1 MNKLSVDDSNSK
13 LLFETYPLLEKIGND
28 AHFDEKLWILIKGI
42 KAGTGEPIL
51 ISSIGHNPC
60 HAMLKRGITDEEIE
74 FDLKQ
79 LLDVQ
84 LIEFPDGSIR
94 KSMRRYVVTGET
106 ALELNKLLF
115 NFDLM
120 KFLGN
125 RDECQNILQNMGFD
139 AGRSIADDL
148 FQKGKNAWFWLN
160 DRDGV
165 ATAKLLKTILLN
177 ELPKVVQKLSEH
189 AND

>member
-1 MNKLSVDDSNSK
+1 MEKLSIDNSNMIP
-13 LLFETYPLLEKIGND
+13 LFDQFPILKKIGND
-28 AHFDEKLWILIKGI
+28 DRFDEKLWILIKGI

-79 LLDVQ
+79 LLDAQ
-84 LIEFPDGSIR
+84 LIEFPDGSIT
-94 KSMRRYVVTGET
+94 KSMRRFVVTGGT

-115 NFDLM
+115 NFDLF

-125 RDECQNILQNMGFD
+125 RGECQNILVNMGFD
-139 AGRSIADDL
+139 SDRNSLDNL
-148 FQKGKNAWFWLN
+148 TQKGKNAWFWLN
-160 DRDGV
+160 DSNGV

-177 ELPKVVQKLSEH
+177 ELPNLVQKLSEH